1 MKGVP
6 IKFKGES
13 ALGTIYGYYVKREGK
28 AYIYN
33 EIGAGVTVDE
43 NSVAQLI
50 GYDDNGNEIY
60 EGDELIYID
69 NDKDIEYNK
78 LKKAFFSKVTVQAA
92 LKNDVVCLVP
102 DERNKQKIFLTP
114 EQQLERNAKFFI
126 ETFKLKQ

>member
-28 AYIYN
+28 TYIYN